1 MEELVIRAKHGDEQA
16 FIEIII
22 SMENDFLRFW
32 GNRKKYIEK
41 TKKIKKVIVK

>member
-1 MEELVIRAKHGDEQA
+1 MDELVMRAKQGDEQA

-32 GNRKKYIEK
+32 GNRKNI
-41 TKKIKKVIVK
+41 